1 MVTEDAYGKLKERW
15 RVLYHKCE
23 SRVDNVKTIVL
34 ACIVLHNIC
43 IDRGDSAPRQWDLSR
58 DPASNKR
65 RPRDEVRSLLQ
76 MRHCRRIPDTNHNAV
91 KIREALKTKFCN
103 EKQGHGVW
111 CELSRN

>member
-1 MVTEDAYGKLKERW
+1 MVTEGAYGKLKGRW

-23 SRVDNVKTIVL
+23 SRVDNVKAIIL

-76 MRHCRRIPDTNHNAV
+76 MRHCNCRRIPDTNHDAV
-91 KIREALKTKFCN
+91 KIREALKT
-103 EKQGHGVW
+103 
-111 CELSRN
+111 RT